1 MALPSYTLTGDALV
15 GVMPDPEAVKTFAAL
30 PQEVFMGRQR
40 PRARPQALPLK
51 RYLSKSRGRVPT
63 EPIDYYTKAM
73 DCIRHMF
80 LNDQLGICVIAS
92 AFHQLGVWTA
102 ALTGVPIIGID
113 QEALRAYRIW
123 NPGNQDRGCSVAQV
137 LDYTRDHGLTIAGQ
151 LHRIDGYVAVDWTD
165 WEEVL
170 VALYLFGSLKLGINL
185 PQEWTNSAVWDMTN
199 TRIVGGHDVPGVGT
213 IVGNKVRI
221 ASWAKCY
228 DITQPAFTSTKY
240 LEECYAPLSPDWYD
254 KVTKMSPVGFD
265 ADALKND
272 LAILN
277 SGNLPPIDPAMKPW
291 ESILP

>member
-1 MALPSYTLTGDALV
+1 MALPTYTLSGDALT
-15 GVMPDPEAVKTFAAL
+15 GVVPPTIQSAVQLPE
-30 PQEVFMGRQR
+30 QVFMGRRR
-40 PRARPQALPLK
+40 PRARPPALPLK
-51 RYLSKSRGRVPT
+51 RYLNKSRGRVPT
-63 EPIDYYTKAM
+63 DPIDYYTKAI
-73 DCIRHMF
+73 DAIRRMY
-80 LNDQLGICVIAS
+80 LNNQLGCCVISS
-92 AFHQLGVWTA
+92 AYHEVGVWSA
-102 ALTGVPIIGID
+102 ALTGTPLMGTDAEV
-113 QEALRAYRIW
+113 LKTYRIW
-123 NPGNQDRGCSVAQV
+123 NPGNQDGGCDIGQV
-137 LDYTRDHGLTIAGQ
+137 LDYTRDHGIPVNGVV
-151 LHRIDGYVAVDWTD
+151 HKIDGYVAVDWTD

-170 VALYLFGSLKLGINL
+170 VALYLFASLKLGINL
-185 PQEWTNSAVWDMTN
+185 PQAWLNNAVWDMTN
-199 TRIVGGHDVPGVGT
+199 TQIVGGHDVPSVGSLL
-213 IVGNKVRI
+213 GPNKIRI